1 MKRFALL
8 VTGAFLLSFT
18 TLVPMTGVTS
28 ALADSRAITFEPDD
42 YSTSTGVPPGSIQG
56 QDGWAGNAGAPINPA
71 YDQAV
76 VSTTLTGSTQAFRMS
91 NAVTSG
97 AFDWPFS
104 PSLNNEAGETSAVS
118 GGFSGGTRQPG
129 FQASFDFASAVSTYQ
144 EGLQVSISPDR
155 GDGAR
160 MSYLRLRDTP
170 DGLAVDFIDYQSGL
184 NETGCA
190 TGDNFVTT
198 MVAPDLSRSTTHSI
212 KLTMDFFNGP
222 ANDIVKVYV
231 DSTLVHTGTSWEDYF
246 RDCELTQTR
255 PVDSLIFQARTQYV
269 DNIPEPPTMWA
280 ANSGKGFLFDNL
292 NYSSGPLNKCTQTGF
307 FRDGINM
314 TAAQI
319 GGNVTGSL
327 DATGCN
333 IGVYYDSSTA
343 AGNVTNAEIFGANY
357 FGVVVRG
364 RSVNVTG
371 TSIHDIGNS
380 PLDGT
385 QHGIAVYYATV
396 GTGSA
401 TAQPTCAP
409 SGATTGTISGNTV
422 RRYQKGAITAN
433 CTGTSTTIKNNNVYG
448 QGPVAYI
455 AQNGIQI
462 GYGAKATV
470 TGNNVSGNQYTG
482 TDKVSSAGILV
493 VGGPSFPACYGLPFT
508 TGLTITKNT
517 LTNNDEGI
525 WLFNCGSGTTKT
537 NNTVKFNTI
546 SNLVV
551 TNLHGYEPTNLA
563 PTCGYQAGIADA
575 GHKDLIVNNSISGFG
590 YTPQNPD
597 CSGTPPAFLRFVDT
611 DSSARGVPSNK

>member
-8 VTGAFLLSFT
+8 VTGAVMLSVT
-18 TLVPMTGVTS
+18 ALVPMGTA
-28 ALADSRAITFEPDD
+28 ALADAKAITFEPLT
-42 YSTSTGVPPGSIQG
+42 YAPGSIQS
-56 QDGWAGNAGAPINPA
+56 QDGWAGAGGGLINPA

-76 VSTTLTGSTQAFRMS
+76 AATGLTGSTQAFRMS

-97 AFDWPFS
+97 AFDWPYS
-104 PSLNNEAGETSAVS
+104 PSLLDEAGEPSAVS
-118 GGFSGGTRQPG
+118 DGFSGGTRQPG

-144 EGLQVSISPDR
+144 AGLQVSISPDR

-170 DGLAVDFIDYQSGL
+170 DGIDVDFIDYESGVH
-184 NETGCA
+184 EPGCTA
-190 TGDNFVTT
+190 GTNFVTT
-198 MVAPDLSRSTTHSI
+198 TVASGLSRSTTHSI

-231 DSTLVHTGTSWEDYF
+231 DGTLRRTGTSWEDYF
-246 RDCELTQTR
+246 RECEGNPTR
-255 PVDSLIFQARTQYV
+255 PVDSLIFLARTQTG
-269 DNIPEPPTMWA
+269 DTSTTWA
-280 ANSGKGFLFDNL
+280 ANAGNGFLFDNL

-319 GGNVTGSL
+319 GGNVTGTL

-333 IGVYYDSSTA
+333 IGVYYDSSTTP
-343 AGNVTNAEIFGANY
+343 GNVTNAEIFGANY

-371 TSIHDIGNS
+371 TSIHDIGNT

-385 QHGIAVYYATV
+385 QHGIAIYYATV
-396 GTGSA
+396 NTGDA
-401 TAQPTCAP
+401 ITQPACA

-433 CTGTSTTIKNNNVYG
+433 CTGTSATIKNNNVFG

-455 AQNGIQI
+455 AQNGIQV

-493 VGGPSFPACYGLPFT
+493 VGGPCYGLPLT
-508 TGLTITKNT
+508 VGLTITKNT
-517 LTNNDEGI
+517 LPNNDVGI
-525 WLFNCGSGTTKT
+525 WLFNCNTTTKT

-546 SNLVV
+546 SNNVV
-551 TNLHGYEPTNLA
+551 TNLHGYEPTTLA

-575 GHKDLIVNNSISGFG
+575 GHKDLIVNNSVSGLG
-590 YTPQNPD
+590 YTPQAAGD
-597 CSGTPPAFLRFVDT
+597 CLGTPPAYLRFVDT

>member
-18 TLVPMTGVTS
+18 TLIPMTGVTS
-28 ALADSRAITFEPDD
+28 ALADTRVITFEPPD
-42 YSTSTGVPPGSIQG
+42 YAPGSIQG
-56 QDGWAGNAGAPINPA
+56 QDGWAGAGGGAINPA

-76 VSTTLTGSTQAFRMS
+76 AATTLTGSTQAFRMS

-97 AFDWPFS
+97 AFDWPYS
-104 PSLNNEAGETSAVS
+104 PSLANEAGETSAAS
-118 GGFSGGTRQPG
+118 DGFSGGVRQPG
-129 FQASFDFASAVSTYQ
+129 FQASFDVASTVPGSEQ
-144 EGLQVSISPDR
+144 SGLQVSISPDR

-160 MSYLRLRDTP
+160 MSFLRLRDTNT
-170 DGLAVDFIDYQSGL
+170 GLALDFIDYQSGL
-184 NETGCA
+184 NEAGCA
-190 TGDNFVTT
+190 TGANFVTT
-198 MVAPDLSRSTTHSI
+198 TVASGLSRLTTHNI

-231 DSTLVHTGTSWEDYF
+231 DNALVHTGTSWEDYF
-246 RDCELTQTR
+246 RECEVTQTR
-255 PVDSLIFQARTQYV
+255 TVDSLIFQART
-269 DNIPEPPTMWA
+269 
-280 ANSGKGFLFDNL
+280 SGGTALGTLGNGFLFDNL
-292 NYSSGPLNKCTQTGF
+292 NYSSGPLAKCTPTGF

-319 GGNVTGSL
+319 GGNVTGML

-357 FGVVVRG
+357 YGVVVRG

-371 TSIHDIGNS
+371 TFIHDIGNS

-396 GTGSA
+396 GTGSVSANA
-401 TAQPTCAP
+401 TCTGG
-409 SGATTGTISGNTV
+409 STTGTISGNTV

-455 AQNGIQI
+455 AQNGIQV
-462 GYGAKATV
+462 GYGAKATL

-482 TDKVSSAGILV
+482 TDKVSSAGILL
-493 VGGPSFPACYGLPFT
+493 VGGPCYNLPLT

-517 LTNNDEGI
+517 LTSNDVGI
-525 WLFNCGSGTTKT
+525 WLFNCNTTTKT

-546 SNLVV
+546 SNNVV
-551 TNLHGYEPTNLA
+551 TNLHGYEPTTLA

-590 YTPQNPD
+590 YTPQAAGD
-597 CSGTPPAFLRFVDT
+597 CTGTPPAYLRFVDT